1 MIKQVLV
8 LLAASTLAAKLTQH
22 MNRRHVARRT
32 HDERRQHQDDVKRW
46 EAEGGNL
53 PVTPKTR

>member
-22 MNRRHVARRT
+22 MNRHVARRT